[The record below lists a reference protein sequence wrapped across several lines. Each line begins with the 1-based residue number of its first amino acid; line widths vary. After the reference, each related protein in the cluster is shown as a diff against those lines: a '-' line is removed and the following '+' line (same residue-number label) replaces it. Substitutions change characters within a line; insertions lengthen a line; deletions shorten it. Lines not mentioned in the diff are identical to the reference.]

1 MYINTVPSF
10 KMNNEKVK
18 PRAMLSKRKQDSSIC
33 RIKSNDTMFFVSVGR
48 LCLTNGSIIG
58 IGNVFQSMQH
68 NILDAIGKPSVKNH
82 TLQNRSSLII
92 YKVQKL
98 SSKTV
103 VAFPVSSIIQ
113 RCVHVPLKHSET
125 DFVILQPNPFEHH

>member
-1 MYINTVPSF
+1 
-10 KMNNEKVK
+10 MNNEEVK

-33 RIKSNDTMFFVSVGR
+33 RIKLNDTMFFVSVRR

-68 NILDAIGKPSVKNH
+68 NILDAIGKPSLKNH

-113 RCVHVPLKHSET
+113 RCVHVPHSET